1 MLLTPQ
7 QQEEIDQLRSNPQ
20 PTLRAVSAGMEK
32 HLYNVQPVLDH
43 GFVRVIDYM
52 GDDAAI
58 CQAARVSYGKG
69 TKSVQNDAGLI
80 RYLMRHWHSTPLKC
94 AK

>member
-1 MLLTPQ
+1 MSVTPEQ
-7 QQEEIDQLRSNPQ
+7 QAEIEELRSHKRE
-20 PTLRAVSAGMEK
+20 TLRVVSEGMEE
-32 HLYNVQPVLDH
+32 HLYKVIEVLDH

-69 TKSVQNDAGLI
+69 TKSVQNDEGLI
-80 RYLMRHWHSTPLKC
+80 RYLMRH
-94 AK
+94 